1 MDYKKYNNSKKPAV
15 SEDNRT
21 RDILKN
27 LRKLSEDAQQQPQ
40 PTNQN
45 TSEGVK
51 VNKNDEISTQ
61 LTTSINKFVGSLQT
75 DENSLIVYPSQNDVV
90 FNGIISDLNNLKFQF
105 KYNDQSGGLYV
116 WTDSMLLT
124 KDVVEKLAKLV
135 VIKDQWKTYWS
146 ENIDQYAQKNQ

>member
-51 VNKNDEISTQ
+51 VNKNDEIFTQ
-61 LTTSINKFVGSLQT
+61 LITNINKFVGSLQT

-146 ENIDQYAQKNQ
+146 ENIEQYAQKNQ

>member
-1 MDYKKYNNSKKPAV
+1 MDYKKNNNSKKPTV
-15 SEDNRT
+15 TEDNRT

-27 LRKLSEDAQQQPQ
+27 LRKLSEEAQQQSA
-40 PTNQN
+40 QN
-45 TSEGVK
+45 TNDGIK
-51 VNKNDEISTQ
+51 VNKNDEGYSQ
-61 LTTSINKFVGSLQT
+61 LITNINKFVGALQT

-105 KYNDQSGGLYV
+105 RYNDQSGGLYV
-116 WTDSMLLT
+116 WVDSMLLT

-135 VIKDQWKTYWS
+135 VIKDQWKTYWN